1 MSYLRD
7 KYRETFDKIRFS
19 ADFEQRVINNLTS
32 GSVFLNQN
40 LGNKKKGLILLPI
53 CAMMIC
59 IICVISFV
67 KFFSRDMDYNI
78 LSREEISKIS
88 GIESLEIIELEKSAD
103 LFETKNSHLN
113 EKKMLVL
120 DCNMEV
126 SDGDTIFLQGTMEG
140 ADISYDIGYILNG
153 KFSYLQKTVST
164 KCMDCEVVAEESG
177 NFYWCIN
184 NISENEVFF
193 SGTVQYASNDLVYRD
208 YGKDAVSVDDF
219 CTIRLENIQG
229 LLETKRIKGI
239 YLYDYDQ
246 KITKEFPADIEKI
259 EYRVEQGGMYGIYAV
274 TEEGEF
280 ISLNNNISIDYDINY
295 DIDET
300 ESDEKPATSEIITL
314 SLWR

>member
-7 KYRETFDKIRFS
+7 EYREAFDKIRFS
-19 ADFEQRVINNLTS
+19 ADFEQRVINNLTAEP
-32 GSVFLNQN
+32 VFLNRN

-59 IICVISFV
+59 IICAISFV
-67 KFFSRDMDYNI
+67 KFSLRDMHYNI

-88 GIESLEIIELEKSAD
+88 GIESVEIIELEKSAD

-113 EKKMLVL
+113 EKKMIVL
-120 DCNMEV
+120 DSNMTV

-140 ADISYDIGYILNG
+140 ADICYDIGYIVNG
-153 KFSYLQKTVST
+153 KFSYLQKTVSA
-164 KCMDCEVVAEESG
+164 KRMDYEAVAEESG

-184 NISENEVFF
+184 NISENAVLF
-193 SGTVQYASNDLVYRD
+193 SASVQYASNDLVYRD
-208 YGKDAVSVDDF
+208 YGKDAVSVDEF

-229 LLETKRIKGI
+229 LLETKKIKGI

-259 EYRVEQGGMYGIYAV
+259 EYSVEKGGKYGIYAV
-274 TEEGEF
+274 TEEGEL

-300 ESDEKPATSEIITL
+300 ESDEKLATSEIITL
-314 SLWR
+314 SL